1 MVDKYR
7 LIKIETFS
15 DDAQLSVKYQ
25 IQRKT
30 LFGYV
35 RCLIPVLK
43 HGVVMG
49 NSIDYKYVKFDSI
62 DVAKECLNNLQNPYV
77 YHYKGYKITKIFY
90 DNTQSFR
97 YYIECKQTFEEF
109 IFGEKNIQFSDKLEI
124 LKKII
129 DSKIIKTK
137 TTIL

>member
-1 MVDKYR
+1 MKDKYR

-15 DDAQLSVKYQ
+15 DDAQSSVKYQ

-43 HGVVMG
+43 RCFVMG

-62 DVAKECLNNLQNPYV
+62 DVAKEGLDNLQKPYV
-77 YHYKGYKITKIFY
+77 YYYKGYKITKIFMIIL
-90 DNTQSFR
+90 NL
-97 YYIECKQTFEEF
+97 
-109 IFGEKNIQFSDKLEI
+109 SD
-124 LKKII
+124 II
-129 DSKIIKTK
+129 
-137 TTIL
+137 